1 MPGIIFCEY
10 RVNIREMPDT
20 RSKSIGY
27 VTTGNFVSILDS
39 TKEKFKIG
47 TEEVFCKEFPFVKV
61 KSDEGIS
68 GWVSGQFVFKIL
80 EPHRS
85 KAKDLI
91 NTISDFNFCNHEYQL
106 LLGQNFGKGSF
117 DEDGITGCEDFYPL
131 ILFDR
136 NDKRYFLIENDG
148 NPNST
153 RKYCVIIDDEG
164 TFEYIKNIKVD
175 ADTMQLK
182 IEGTYQEGSFS
193 YKTKIFT
200 NNEEFVG
207 KSFDYIR
214 KDEYYFA

>member
-10 RVNIREMPDT
+10 RVNIREMTDT
-20 RSKSIGY
+20 KSKSIGF

-47 TEEVFCKEFPFVKV
+47 TADVFCKEFPFVKV

-80 EPHRS
+80 EPNRI

-91 NTISDFNFCNHEYQL
+91 KARTDFNFFNHEYQL
-106 LLGQNFGKGSF
+106 LLGQNFGKGSV

-136 NDKRYFLIENDG
+136 HDKRYYLIANDG

-153 RKYCVIIDDEG
+153 RKHCVIIDDEG
-164 TFEYIKNIKVD
+164 TGERIKNIKVE
-175 ADTMQLK
+175 ADTMHLK
-182 IEGTYQEGSFS
+182 IEGIYQEGSFS
-193 YKTKIFT
+193 YKTKIFK

-214 KDEYYFA
+214 KDE